1 MISYALWLFAGGIVA
16 VVNAVIRQRTVASLS
31 TETIRGSLVLVLGGM
46 LLRLGL
52 VAGLLVAGLR
62 QGVVSGLLAFAGLW
76 LARGAIVVWF
86 GVGWPGLLKRV
97 SESAGD

>member
-16 VVNAVIRQRTVASLS
+16 VVNAVIRQRTVACLS
-31 TETIRGSLVLVLGGM
+31 TETIGGSLVLVLGGM

-62 QGVVSGLLAFAGLW
+62 QGAIPGLLAFAGLW
-76 LARGAIVVWF
+76 ITRGAIVVWF
-86 GVGWPGLLKRV
+86 GVGWLGLMKRV
-97 SESAGD
+97 SESTSD